1 MLDNFRRSFWLFR
14 MKRKHLLRDL
24 IRFILP
30 KRNGQLSDSTL
41 HILVMNKKEYIDAG
55 VRCAGSFL
63 DYNPGFRV
71 SFYVD
76 KDNQDYLRRKIKQWK
91 LGKIAQ
97 IKVVTSDRPWQ
108 QHKLDIIL
116 GSMARNDLFCDADL
130 YWNGRVD
137 LSLAPM
143 CFVRENI
150 LNENET
156 YKKLL
161 EVLALAERNYVMFN
175 TSVVA
180 LGVFAQNEVLK
191 KEAFRIYTQILEI
204 CVEMSISHGQ
214 REKIERLSEQIALS
228 LAFSHVIEKEL
239 NFLKKI
245 DSPMDGGI
253 AESFYLGT
261 TRGWS

>member
-1 MLDNFRRSFWLFR
+1 MLDNLRKSFWLFR
-14 MKRKHLLRDL
+14 MTRKHMLRDFL
-24 IRFILP
+24 RFVLP
-30 KRNGQLSDSTL
+30 KRNGQLNESTL

-55 VRCAGSFL
+55 VTCAGSFL
-63 DYNPGFRV
+63 DYNSGFRV

-76 KDNQDYLRRKIKQWK
+76 KENEEYLKKKITQWK

-97 IKVVTSDRPWQ
+97 IKVVRSDWTWQ
-108 QHKLDIIL
+108 QHKLEIIL
-116 GSMARNDLFCDADL
+116 GNMTSDDLFCDADL

-137 LSLAPM
+137 LTLAPI
-143 CFVRENI
+143 CFVRENV
-150 LNENET
+150 LNESES

-161 EVLALAERNYVMFN
+161 EVIGMAERNYTMFN

-180 LGVFAQNEVLK
+180 LGVFAQNELLK
-191 KEAFRIYTQILEI
+191 KEVSRIYTQILET
-204 CVEMSISHGQ
+204 CKDPSISLGQ

-228 LAFSHVIEKEL
+228 LGFSHVIENEL
-239 NFLKKI
+239 KFLKEI

>member
-1 MLDNFRRSFWLFR
+1 MLDDFRRSFWLYR
-14 MKRKHLLRDL
+14 MKRKHMLRDFL
-24 IRFILP
+24 RFILP
-30 KRNGQLSDSTL
+30 KRNGQLNESTL
-41 HILVMNKKEYIDAG
+41 HILVVNQKEYIDAG

-63 DYNPGFRV
+63 DYNLGFRV

-76 KDNQDYLRRKIKQWK
+76 KENQDYLRRKITQWK

-97 IKVVTSDRPWQ
+97 IKVVTSNKPWQ

-116 GSMARNDLFCDADL
+116 GDMTGNDLFCDADL
-130 YWNGRVD
+130 YWNGVVD
-137 LSLAPM
+137 LTLAPF
-143 CFVRENI
+143 CFVQENI

-156 YKKLL
+156 YRKLL
-161 EVLALAERNYVMFN
+161 EALGLAERNYSMFN

-191 KEAFRIYTQILEI
+191 NEVFDIYTQILKTCEDTTI
-204 CVEMSISHGQ
+204 PLGK

-228 LAFSHVIEKEL
+228 LSFSHVIKNEL
-239 NFLKKI
+239 NFLKDL